1 MKKVYIVEDQ
11 KQNIA
16 LYKAIFNKL
25 DHIETFIESS
35 GDKGLAMILNG
46 EPDLII
52 LDNNLPGMDGLSICR
67 ELRSRERF
75 RNVPII
81 AVSSSPIQGNKEEI
95 FARAGFTQLVL
106 KPIRVKEF
114 RAMILA
120 NLK

>member
-35 GDKGLAMILNG
+35 GDKGLTMILNG

>member
-35 GDKGLAMILNG
+35 GDKGLTMILNG

-67 ELRSRERF
+67 ELRSRKKF
-75 RNVPII
+75 RDIPII